1 MLQEY
6 GIKTDFCSG
15 DNMVKILRGKALA
28 DALSTEISTRANAL
42 REKGKIPTLAIVR
55 LGERPDDLAY
65 ERGAS
70 KRAEKIGVDIR
81 KITFPADTTQNELLL
96 AIDEINRDY
105 SVDGVLLFRPL
116 PNHIDD
122 DAVRNALDPDKDM
135 DGITDIS
142 QAGVYAGVQ
151 KGYPPCTAEA
161 CMELLR
167 FYDYDMDGKNVA
179 VIGRSQVIGK
189 PVALML
195 IKENATVTVCHTK
208 TLNIADICHDKD
220 IVIAAAG
227 HINTVTK
234 SFMSS
239 GQVIIDVAINFD
251 SEGNM
256 RGDVDFESASKIVE
270 AITPV
275 PGGVGGVTTTILMKH
290 CIEAAEK
297 KAVGGY
303 R

>member
-6 GIKTDFCSG
+6 GIKTDVCSG

-70 KRAEKIGVDIR
+70 KRAEKIGVEIR

-122 DAVRNALDPDKDM
+122 DAVRNALDPDKDV

-256 RGDVDFESASKIVE
+256 RGDVDFESASEIVE